1 MLSRQLSVSKALL
14 VSVLFVAVQ
23 CLFPPAAWSREL
35 KMSIE
40 PSFTSG
46 KYGTDSTTDTFEVPL
61 KLRYTDG
68 PYKVGLRIPYLS
80 VTGPQSPVPGIGL
93 VGSETGAR
101 GTVRG
106 LGDVGLRGAVRVLGG
121 RDGDW
126 LELEA
131 GLALRLPTGNQA
143 RGLGSGQLGVSPHL
157 DTTIDLGTNLSLDVT
172 VGRFIRT
179 RHPQDQ
185 QLRDY
190 FYATVELDYDI
201 VPQVTVGVIVDA
213 QQASVSYGTGVLEAG
228 VFAEYEFTSGTRIGV
243 SMSRGFTRDSSAFS
257 VGLLLSHRFSW

>member
-1 MLSRQLSVSKALL
+1 MLARFMAASSGLLASVLL
-14 VSVLFVAVQ
+14 VACQFAWPS
-23 CLFPPAAWSREL
+23 AAWSREL
-35 KMSIE
+35 KMTIE

-61 KLRYTDG
+61 KLRYKDG

-80 VTGPQSPVPGIGL
+80 VTGPQSPVPGVGL

-106 LGDVGLRGAVRVLGG
+106 LGDVGLRGSVRVLGG
-121 RDGDW
+121 GDGDW
-126 LELEA
+126 FELEA
-131 GLALRLPTGNQA
+131 GMALRLPTGNQA
-143 RGLGSGQLGVSPHL
+143 RGLGSGQLGLSPHL
-157 DTTIDLGTNLSLDVT
+157 DATIDLGSNMSLEVT
-172 VGRFIRT
+172 AGRFIRT

-185 QLRDY
+185 QLRDF
-190 FYATVELDYDI
+190 FYATVELDYD
-201 VPQVTVGVIVDA
+201 VMPQVTVGVTVDT
-213 QQASVSYGTGVLEAG
+213 QQASVSYGTAVLEAG

-243 SMSRGFTRDSSAFS
+243 SVSRGFTRDSSAFS